1 MAILRSLLVASA
13 VGECRQGGI
22 TPMQQPCNY
31 SGFRRNFPVWRSN
44 ASKMIVGP
52 HRGHGAPRDH
62 LDASIRQ
69 WGMWHQCSTQKAG
82 DVALVHAETAGCGT
96 RAALVLSRA
105 DFRARAPLRSAP
117 CSPA

>member
-22 TPMQQPCNY
+22 TPMQQPCHY

-52 HRGHGAPRDH
+52 HSDHGAPRDH

-69 WGMWHQCSTQKAG
+69 WGMWHQCCTGAVPG
-82 DVALVHAETAGCGT
+82 
-96 RAALVLSRA
+96 
-105 DFRARAPLRSAP
+105 
-117 CSPA
+117 